1 MPPWLSALLCGSRSF
16 TDPGL
21 PVLAGVRRRPDG
33 PAADV
38 RLLRSGEVTWCR

>member
-1 MPPWLSALLCGSRSF
+1 MPHWLSVLLCGSRSS
-16 TDPGL
+16 TEPGL
-21 PVLAGVRRRPDG
+21 SVLAGVRGRPDG